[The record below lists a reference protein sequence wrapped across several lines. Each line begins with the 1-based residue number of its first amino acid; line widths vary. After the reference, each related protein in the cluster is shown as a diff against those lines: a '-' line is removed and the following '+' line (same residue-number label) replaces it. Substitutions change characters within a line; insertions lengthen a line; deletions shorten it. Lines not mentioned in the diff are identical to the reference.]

1 MPLQIL
7 ENAGAECW
15 ACHSARTHAKLVCGE
30 CGKVQ
35 ATTEAN
41 YFEVFGLPAAL
52 HLDTAKLEEEFYRL
66 SRRLH
71 PDLFARAT
79 DKEQQWSL
87 ENTSLLNDAY
97 RTLKDPI
104 KRTMYLLKLEGAE
117 YSEEDRDRTSQ
128 KNPSRVPA
136 DLLEEAFELNMQLE
150 EMRMATTAGED
161 DPQLRSDL
169 QSARTQ
175 FEGLLGESDE
185 RLKKLWSE
193 WDNALA
199 QNNETAKSTT
209 KQSMIEL
216 LDRRRY
222 LQNLVRDVR
231 EALGV

>member
-1 MPLQIL
+1 MPFQIL

-15 ACHSARTHAKLVCGE
+15 ACHSARTRAKLLCGE

-41 YFEVFGLPAAL
+41 YFEVFGLSL
-52 HLDTAKLEEEFYRL
+52 QLDLDTAKLEEEFYRL

-71 PDLFARAT
+71 PDLFARASG
-79 DKEQQWSL
+79 KEQQWSL

-117 YSEEDRDRTSQ
+117 FSEEDRERTNQ
-128 KNPSRVPA
+128 VNPSRVPA

-150 EMRMATTAGED
+150 EMRTATTAGES
-161 DPQLRSDL
+161 DPQLRKDL
-169 QSARTQ
+169 EAARTQ
-175 FEGLLGESDE
+175 FEGLLNEADE
-185 RLKKLWSE
+185 GLKQLWSE

-199 QNNETAKSTT
+199 QNDEAAKSSA
-209 KQSMIEL
+209 KKSMIEL
-216 LDRRRY
+216 LDRRCY

-231 EALGV
+231 DVVGA

>member
-1 MPLQIL
+1 MPIQIL

-15 ACHSARTHAKLVCGE
+15 ACHSARTRAKLLCGE

-41 YFEVFGLPAAL
+41 YFEVFGLSL
-52 HLDTAKLEEEFYRL
+52 QLQLDVAKLEEEFYRL

-71 PDLFARAT
+71 PDLFARASG
-79 DKEQQWSL
+79 KEQQWSL

-104 KRTMYLLKLEGAE
+104 KRTTYLLKLEGAE
-117 YSEEDRDRTSQ
+117 IAEEDRDR

-150 EMRMATTAGED
+150 EMRMATTAGES

-169 QSARTQ
+169 EAARTQ
-175 FEGLLGESDE
+175 FEGLLKESDE
-185 RLKKLWSE
+185 GLEKLWSA

-199 QNNETAKSTT
+199 INDEAAKSVA
-209 KQSMIEL
+209 KKSMIEL

-231 EALGV
+231 EALGA